1 MSWAAMDS
9 VYELDIDDALAK
21 FILVTIAKHVDAKM
35 QGFPSVDRI
44 CKLTGLGRSTVHRK
58 IKYLVDAGHLIKS
71 RRFMGSKQTS
81 NLYTIRAIT
90 KRKKKLVN
98 RGVTETPVGSQRET
112 TGVSEGDPNI
122 SDNKSSNISL
132 QKNEVDWSSVTDKLL
147 EQDKKWI
154 TI

>member
-1 MSWAAMDS
+1 
-9 VYELDIDDALAK
+9 
-21 FILVTIAKHVDAKM
+21 
-35 QGFPSVDRI
+35 
-44 CKLTGLGRSTVHRK
+44 
-58 IKYLVDAGHLIKS
+58 
-71 RRFMGSKQTS
+71 MGSKQTS

-122 SDNKSSNISL
+122 SNNKSSNISL